1 MIDIDIVSDTI
12 CPWCYVGKR
21 RLERALTGF
30 DADEVRI
37 RWHPF
42 QLNPAMPIEGMDR
55 AEYVAAKFG
64 GAEAA
69 RAVYDRIR
77 EAGSEEGIAFAF
89 ERMPRTPN
97 TFASHRV
104 VHFAAREDLQD
115 EAVEALFQAVFVDG
129 RDIGDFETLLD
140 IGAECGIDPV
150 ALAEYLA
157 STEDVGKLRAGEER
171 SRRRGVTGVPFFI
184 IGGRYAVTGAQ
195 DAAVLRGVLERVAEE
210 RVA

>member
-1 MIDIDIVSDTI
+1 MIEIDVVSDTI

-21 RLERALTGF
+21 RLERALAGF
-30 DADEVRI
+30 DADEVRV

-42 QLNPAMPIEGMDR
+42 QLNPDLPREGMDR

-69 RAVYDRIR
+69 RALYDRIR
-77 EAGSEEGIAFAF
+77 EAGAEEGIAFAF

-104 VHFAAREDLQD
+104 VRFAAREGRQD
-115 EAVEALFQAVFVDG
+115 EIVEALFRAVFMNG
-129 RDIGDFETLLD
+129 RDIGDFETLVD
-140 IGAECGIDPV
+140 VGAECGIDPV
-150 ALAEYLA
+150 ALAEHLA
-157 STEDVGKLRAGEER
+157 GAEEADLLRAEEER
-171 SRRRGVTGVPFFI
+171 SRRMGVTGVPFFI

-195 DAAVLRGVLERVAEE
+195 APAVLRGVLDRVAEE
-210 RVA
+210 SVA